1 MYGVIRTGHSGPDP
15 RDLKEATMSGTG
27 TLEQRPDEVTATYHQ
42 SWFPLALACDI
53 PRGRAVGRD
62 FLGTR
67 VVVYRDAGARVV
79 VQGAYCPHLGADL
92 SVGQVVEGQIRCA
105 YHHWRFDCAGRCV
118 DIPAGDRIPPGARI
132 PTYPS
137 AEAWGLVWAFNGAA
151 PTFAVP
157 GIPGADERELIC
169 EAHFRGTRALDPWV
183 AVSNGVDFQHL
194 RALHGL
200 PAVEPDA
207 VRVGAHHIEYRI
219 EVPQFVHHGLIT
231 GVNTFS
237 QHLALGPEESFM
249 LFSGAPI
256 GHGRTMGFYAFGVRD
271 DGTGRA
277 GAAARLDTLRGFVQR
292 LLAEDAPVLDTIRFR
307 PRNLVA
313 SDRHLARFFKYVRE
327 FPRAVPPGA

>member
-1 MYGVIRTGHSGPDP
+1 
-15 RDLKEATMSGTG
+15 MSPTE
-27 TLEQRPDEVTATYHQ
+27 TLERQPDAAAATYHQ
-42 SWFPLALACDI
+42 SWFPLALAGDV
-53 PRGRAVGRD
+53 PPGRAVGRD

-67 VVVYRDAGARVV
+67 VVLYRDAGGKAV

-132 PTYPS
+132 ATYPS
-137 AEAWGLVWAFNGAA
+137 AEAWGLVWAFNGET
-151 PTFAVP
+151 PTFEVP
-157 GIPGADERELIC
+157 RIPGADERELVC
-169 EAHFRGTRALDPWV
+169 ESHFRGTRAVDPWV
-183 AVSNGVDFQHL
+183 GVSNGVDFQHL

-200 PAVEPDA
+200 PGAVEPDA
-207 VRVGAHHIEYRI
+207 VRVGTHHIEYRI
-219 EVPQFVHHGLIT
+219 ESHQYVQHGLIT

-237 QHLALGPEESFM
+237 QYLALGGEESFM

-256 GHGRTMGFYAFGVRD
+256 AHGRTMGFYAFGVRD
-271 DGTGRA
+271 TGAGRA
-277 GAAARLDTLRGFVQR
+277 GLADRLDTLRAFVQR

-307 PRNLVA
+307 PHVLVA

>member
-1 MYGVIRTGHSGPDP
+1 MS
-15 RDLKEATMSGTG
+15 ATE
-27 TLEQRPDEVTATYHQ
+27 TLAKQPEETAAGYHR
-42 SWFPLALACDI
+42 SWFPLALSADV
-53 PRGRAVGRD
+53 PAGRVVGRD

-67 VVVYRDAGARVV
+67 VVVYRDAGGRAV

-137 AEAWGLVWAFNGAA
+137 AEAWGLVWAFNGETPA
-151 PTFAVP
+151 FEVP
-157 GIPGADERELIC
+157 RIPGAEERELIC
-169 EAHFRGTRALDPWV
+169 ETHFRGTRALDPWV
-183 AVSNGVDFQHL
+183 GVSNGVDFQHL

-200 PAVEPDA
+200 PGAEPDA

-219 EVPQFVHHGLIT
+219 ESPQFVQHGLIT

-237 QHLALGPEESFM
+237 QYLALGAEESFM

-256 GHGRTMGFYAFGVRD
+256 AHGRTMGFYAFGVRD

-277 GAAARLDTLRGFVQR
+277 GVAARLETLRGFVQR

-307 PRNLVA
+307 PRLLVA

-327 FPRAVPPGA
+327 FPRAVPPGD